1 MFKRFFLGDP
11 SAIRTRDTLI
21 KSQIQKLCSKH
32 YFYAFFREISDIIS
46 VLKVYIF
53 YYIYLFLNIFYQ
65 SNLSHSVKNQSI
77 LLSKQINHLKFIF
90 LNYITPFLYFQYYP
104 KKSRAFRPTF
114 LRYIFTIFLAS
125 QYNLPFGFCSI
136 SAIIPSLSVTKPR
149 CASSHTISFGVV
161 SSAGCESSVFD
172 SAVSSE

>member
-104 KKSRAFRPTF
+104 QKKLSFSPDF
-114 LRYIFTIFLAS
+114 SSLHIH
-125 QYNLPFGFCSI
+125 NLPRQ
-136 SAIIPSLSVTKPR
+136 PVQ
-149 CASSHTISFGVV
+149 
-161 SSAGCESSVFD
+161 
-172 SAVSSE
+172 SAVWILLHFGNHTVLVGNQTTLRKLPYYVIRSCKLHRL